1 MDFIAKKYF
10 VKKTSKQTTPSVPLK
25 HGMNISIL
33 CRLYGFL
40 YPPPLP
46 QSKFELFS
54 MFLQCACSLA
64 CYNNYW
70 LPQSHMWHVFLNIH
84 LFCHKPLYQS
94 VIDID
99 NVFPMKKIFKM
110 LLLVKF
116 AYHIC
121 LKYGVPQ
128 GSVLGPIL
136 FTLYSQ
142 PVSDK
147 IREHNISYQKF
158 ADDTQLHK
166 ASQPTEFQCLVS
178 DFESCFPS
186 VKAWMLSNKLKL
198 NDEKTEAM
206 LVGSRQAIN
215 LTEAESIQIDGTNIL
230 LNPHVKNLGVFLDNT
245 LSMEQN
251 ISHFCRSAYLAMRQI
266 ASIRRYLTE
275 KNTVQLMCSLVLSRL
290 DYCNAT
296 LAGLPAT
303 HIARLQRIQNNAARL
318 VLQKSK
324 RQHVT
329 QLLKQLHWLP
339 IQTYIDYKLATL
351 AFRHFD
357 GSLPQYLSSRLD
369 IYQPSQSLR
378 SSNDRF
384 LRVPR
389 WKLKSF
395 GYRSF
400 SYQGPVVWNSLPTDL
415 KLSSSLSSFKS
426 RLKTLLFTK
435 YYSLRWDNCLRCYWS
450 YHNDKNY
457 IDVVWSWLLIF
468 SLLLL
473 LLLSL
478 PL

>member
-1 MDFIAKKYF
+1 MLSVTDSLLCKADNRLVSLLTLLDQSAAFDTIDHKILLNRLSYSFGISGTVFKWFISYL
-10 VKKTSKQTTPSVPLK
+10 TNRTQSVSVGEL
-25 HGMNISIL
+25 NSL
-33 CRLYGFL
+33 
-40 YPPPLP
+40 PLP
-46 QSKFELFS
+46 
-54 MFLQCACSLA
+54 
-64 CYNNYW
+64 
-70 LPQSHMWHVFLNIH
+70 
-84 LFCHKPLYQS
+84 
-94 VIDID
+94 
-99 NVFPMKKIFKM
+99 
-110 LLLVKF
+110 
-116 AYHIC
+116 

-178 DFESCFPS
+178 DFESCILS

-215 LTEAESIQIDGTNIL
+215 LTDAESIQIGGKNIL
-230 LNPHVKNLGVFLDNT
+230 LNPHVKNLGVFIDNT
-245 LSMEQN
+245 LSMEQH
-251 ISHFCRSAYLAMRQI
+251 ISHLCRSAYLAMRQI

-275 KNTVQLMCSLVLSRL
+275 KNTVQLVCSFVLSRL

-318 VLQKSK
+318 VLEKSK

-329 QLLKQLHWLP
+329 PLLKQLHWLP
-339 IQTYIDYKLATL
+339 IQTRIDYKLATL

-369 IYQPSQSLR
+369 IYQPSRSLR
-378 SSNDRF
+378 SSNDRL

-400 SYQGPVVWNSLPTDL
+400 SYQGPVVWNSLPIDL

-426 RLKTLLFTK
+426 RLKTHLFK
-435 YYSLRWDNCLRCYWS
+435 KSYSLC
-450 YHNDKNY
+450 
-457 IDVVWSWLLIF
+457 
-468 SLLLL
+468 
-473 LLLSL
+473 
-478 PL
+478 